1 MKFYTLPG
9 EQHLPALGFGY
20 RFVDGSFFL
29 GPGAPYTPQRA
40 LGRPDPLYRTIGY
53 D

>member
-9 EQHLPALGFGY
+9 EQHIPALGFGY
-20 RFVDGSFFL
+20 RLTV
-29 GPGAPYTPQRA
+29 GPGSPDTPQRA
-40 LGRPDPLYRTIGY
+40 LERRDPLYRTIGY